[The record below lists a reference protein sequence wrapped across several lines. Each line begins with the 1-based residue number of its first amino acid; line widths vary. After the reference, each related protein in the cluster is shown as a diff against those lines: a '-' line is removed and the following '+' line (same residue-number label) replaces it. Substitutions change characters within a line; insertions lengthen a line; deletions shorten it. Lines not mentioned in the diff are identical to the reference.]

1 MKTPLLA
8 LLVVTIFESAAIA
21 SPPVPAA
28 PPSLTAAPVSTRSDL
43 VFEDRMALDKVRADV
58 AQGRSKY
65 AWSLATLRTQADRA
79 VTRPIDPVTNKTTT
93 PPSGDKRD
101 YISIA
106 PYWWPDP
113 AKPDGLPWVRR
124 DGQVNPATRGNH
136 TDFERLSAMFD
147 DVHTLAIAYHV
158 TQDRRYGDRL
168 TRLLDS
174 WFVDPE
180 SRVNPAVNFGQY
192 VPGGG
197 TGRPAG
203 LIEWHDVTHVV
214 TAAQIAKQDG
224 LWPTSKQAAL
234 DLWLSQHLDFLMN
247 SEMMRGTRGGLGN
260 PSTWHDV
267 MLVGL
272 LLYFNRDAEA
282 KAIAEMAKS
291 QRIDKPI
298 SPEGVQTIEVKRTKS
313 VNYSRLNLAGLIE
326 LGVLARKVDVD
337 LLDYESADGRSIKKA
352 MIFLGDFAND
362 PAKVWPY
369 QQITNGGARGAIESV
384 LTPALVRFELKSG
397 IRVLNDPPRQAAL
410 EKMGASTRIAFA
422 IPD

>member
-1 MKTPLLA
+1 MKPVPLA
-8 LLVVTIFESAAIA
+8 LIFFMMFESAALGRA
-21 SPPVPAA
+21 PVPPATISQIA
-28 PPSLTAAPVSTRSDL
+28 VPNITRRDL
-43 VFEDRMALDKVRADV
+43 VFEDQTALDQVRAD
-58 AQGRSKY
+58 AARGGNKF
-65 AWSLATLRTQADRA
+65 ANSLATFRAQANKA
-79 VTRPIDPVTNKTTT
+79 LTRPVDPVTNKTSV

-113 AKPDGLPWVRR
+113 QKPDGLPWIRR
-124 DGQVNPATRGNH
+124 DGQVNPQTRGNH
-136 TDFERLSAMFD
+136 TDFERLSAMFE

-158 TQDRRYGDRL
+158 TRNRRYGEQL
-168 TRLLDS
+168 TKLIDG
-174 WFVDPE
+174 WFIDPAT
-180 SRVNPAVNFGQY
+180 RVNPVINFGQY

-224 LWPTSKQAAL
+224 LWPKSKQAAL
-234 DLWLSQHLDFLMN
+234 DLWLAQHLDFLMN
-247 SEMMRGTRGGLGN
+247 SEMMRGTPAGLGN

-272 LLYFNRDAEA
+272 LLYFNRDVEA
-282 KAIAEMAKS
+282 KAIAEVAKS

-313 VNYSRLNLAGLIE
+313 VNYSRLNLAGLVE
-326 LGVLARKVDVD
+326 LGVLARKANVD
-337 LLDYESADGRSIKKA
+337 LFGYESTDGRSIKKA
-352 MIFLGDFAND
+352 MSFMAGFVND
-362 PAKVWPY
+362 PARVWPY
-369 QQITNGGARGAIESV
+369 QQITNGGAKGAIDPV
-384 LTPALVRFELKSG
+384 LTPALVRFELQSG
-397 IRVLNDPPRQAAL
+397 IRVLNDQPRDAAL
-410 EKMGASTRIAFA
+410 VQMGASARIAFA